1 MCELR
6 PLCNFISLSLK
17 RWIFSRQSPRPF
29 SCSHL
34 FRRLRDIYRNLTR
47 KTDQKTIP
55 PPFVG
60 LVIKFVCL
68 HGHSTILWIWDPTCF
83 DIVVVGWTLDP
94 SDLGYKIQHPL
105 ILLWCENILQHSF
118 SSMMDTRSIGPW
130 IEIQHPLILL
140 WLDGHFDPSDLG

>member
-34 FRRLRDIYRNLTR
+34 FRRLRDISRNLTR
-47 KTDQKTIP
+47 KTDRKTLPSQFCRTLQFWISI
-55 PPFVG
+55 
-60 LVIKFVCL
+60 IKFVCL
-68 HGHSTILWIWDPTCF
+68 NGHSISLWILDPTSF

-105 ILLWCENILQHSF
+105 ILLWCKNILQHSF
-118 SSMMDTRSIGPW
+118 SDRMDTWSFSYNIVVV
-130 IEIQHPLILL
+130 
-140 WLDGHFDPSDLG
+140 